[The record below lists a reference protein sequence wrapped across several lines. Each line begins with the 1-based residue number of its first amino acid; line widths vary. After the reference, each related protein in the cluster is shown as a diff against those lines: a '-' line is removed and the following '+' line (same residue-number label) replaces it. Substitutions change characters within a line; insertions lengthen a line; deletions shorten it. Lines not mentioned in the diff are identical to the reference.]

1 MTPTRTDPVDVEQ
14 EADRAGQTVVQLD
27 VRSIEAI
34 AQCIAGLIGGEGGG
48 LPDAPA
54 PGRLLS
60 ASEVAE
66 RWGVDRSWVYQHAE
80 RLGAIRLGDGPRPR
94 LRFDPQQLASR
105 LGSAAGTRTPRASA
119 NRRRSPQN
127 RADPLRLLEIR
138 GGPEL
143 SSHDPRASRPSGPAA
158 CPTTKEI
165 DNAKDGQRTG
175 S

>member
-1 MTPTRTDPVDVEQ
+1 MTPTQTDPVHVEQ
-14 EADRAGQTVVQLD
+14 EAERSGQTVVQLD

-34 AQCIAGLIGGEGGG
+34 VQRIVGLIGGGGDG
-48 LPDAPA
+48 PPDPPA

-94 LRFDPQQLASR
+94 LRFDPQQLTSR
-105 LGSAAGTRTPRASA
+105 LGRTPTTRTSHVRGIP
-119 NRRRSPQN
+119 RRSPAN

-138 GGPEL
+138 GRPEL
-143 SSHDPRASRPSGPAA
+143 SSHDPKASRPSGQAA
-158 CPTTKEI
+158 CPTKKEI
-165 DNAKDGQRTG
+165 DNAKDGQRT
-175 S
+175 SS

>member
-1 MTPTRTDPVDVEQ
+1 MTPTRTDPVHVER
-14 EADRAGQTVVQLD
+14 EVDPAGQTVVQLD

-34 AQCIAGLIGGEGGG
+34 AQCIAGLIGGAGGG
-48 LPDAPA
+48 PPDPPA

-94 LRFDPQQLASR
+94 LRFDPQQLASH
-105 LGSAAGTRTPRASA
+105 LGRAPATRTRRVRA
-119 NRRRSPQN
+119 NPLRSPTS

-143 SSHDPRASRPSGPAA
+143 SSHDQKASRPSSQAA
-158 CPTTKEI
+158 CPTKKEI
-165 DNAKDGQRTG
+165 DNAKDGQRTSG
-175 S
+175 

>member
-1 MTPTRTDPVDVEQ
+1 MTPTRTDPVDVQ
-14 EADRAGQTVVQLD
+14 QGVDPVGQTVVQLD

-34 AQCIAGLIGGEGGG
+34 AHCIAGLIGGEGGAP
-48 LPDAPA
+48 PDPLA

-105 LGSAAGTRTPRASA
+105 LGRVAGTRTPCASA
-119 NRRRSPQN
+119 NQRRSPQN

-138 GGPEL
+138 SRPEL
-143 SSHDPRASRPSGPAA
+143 SSHDPKASRPSSQAA

-165 DNAKDGQRTG
+165 DNAKDGQRTSG
-175 S
+175 

>member
-1 MTPTRTDPVDVEQ
+1 MMPTRTDPVRVEQ
-14 EADRAGQTVVQLD
+14 EADGSVQTVVQLD

-34 AQCIAGLIGGEGGG
+34 AQRIAGLIGGDGGG
-48 LPDAPA
+48 LPDPPA

-94 LRFDPQQLASR
+94 LRFDPQQLTSR
-105 LGSAAGTRTPRASA
+105 LGRTPTTRRLRVRA
-119 NRRRSPQN
+119 NPRRSPTN

-143 SSHDPRASRPSGPAA
+143 SSHDPKARRPSGRAA

-165 DNAKDGQRTG
+165 DDAKDGQRTG